1 MKNSKQSISKERFT
15 AKQLPSGFWCVLLDG
30 QWINAAM
37 STEQAANEYID
48 SVVKSGLIR
57 F

>member
-37 STEQAANEYID
+37 LTEQVANEYID